1 MAHTV
6 DACRSSI
13 ARALCESPFNR
24 LNISTVMDAASP
36 MFFGIH
42 MDHPILLERLKYFAD
57 AYPLSAVAI
66 NASVEFV
73 RFGIIPFSGSGIGD
87 PLEMKTFLNA
97 NELSFVEQRKDR
109 SSALCDASRVDK
121 IVRSNLAQQNI
132 DPGQIFVDQAW
143 SRNRNFDMIFVSPA
157 TLLLA
162 IVHSS
167 IRFPGLKK
175 YAGLMHALLAV
186 VADEHNAVLKQFIEC
201 RHEGNR
207 HAGSKFDLTV
217 SVKSK
222 KRTRF
227 YTILALIT
235 MAVFACALSM
245 IASRVYAS
253 DMDQMLCHHLQIPP
267 DSTQLTIWP
276 LMENTSDGILSLMD
290 YSPSVIICAVV
301 SRVNHTL
308 WQSRASLVL
317 SAIQKV
323 GIQFIQ

>member
-1 MAHTV
+1 M
-6 DACRSSI
+6 S
-13 ARALCESPFNR
+13 
-24 LNISTVMDAASP
+24 ISTLMEVAFPIFA
-36 MFFGIH
+36 GIH
-42 MDHPILLERLKYFAD
+42 VDHPALLERLKYFAD
-57 AYPLSAVAI
+57 AYPLSTIAI

-87 PLEMKTFLNA
+87 ALELKMFLNA

-109 SSALCDASRVDK
+109 SSALCDAARVDK
-121 IVRSNLAQQNI
+121 IVRSNLAEQNI

-167 IRFPGLKK
+167 VQSPGLKK
-175 YAGLMHALLAV
+175 YAGLIHALLAV
-186 VADEHNAVLKQFIEC
+186 VADEHSAVLKQFIEC
-201 RHEGNR
+201 QHTNGKRYPEPT
-207 HAGSKFDLTV
+207 FDMTV
-217 SVKSK
+217 PVISK
-222 KRTRF
+222 KRTRS
-227 YTILALIT
+227 YTIIALIMVVVFVCAFG
-235 MAVFACALSM
+235 MAW
-245 IASRVYAS
+245 IAPHAHTRS
-253 DMDQMLCHHLQIPP
+253 MDQMLCRHLQIPSN
-267 DSTQLTIWP
+267 DAQLTIWP
-276 LMENTSDGILSLMD
+276 PMENDNHMRNGILSLME

-301 SRVNHTL
+301 SSVNHTL